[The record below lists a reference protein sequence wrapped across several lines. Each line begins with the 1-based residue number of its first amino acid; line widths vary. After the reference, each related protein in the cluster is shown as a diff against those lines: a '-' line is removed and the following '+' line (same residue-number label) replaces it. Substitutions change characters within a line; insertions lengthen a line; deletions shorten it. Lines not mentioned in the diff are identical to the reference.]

1 MFRFGKEIMEKWY
14 KIKGYKDIVD
24 NDYEVSDKGR
34 VRKTSNRVLLKQ
46 SLNIRGGYPYV
57 TLYNRIS
64 MKSKGLL

>member
-1 MFRFGKEIMEKWY
+1 MFRFGKEIMETWY

-46 SLNIRGGYPYV
+46 SLNIRNKNLKNIKKYLKP
-57 TLYNRIS
+57 R
-64 MKSKGLL
+64 KH